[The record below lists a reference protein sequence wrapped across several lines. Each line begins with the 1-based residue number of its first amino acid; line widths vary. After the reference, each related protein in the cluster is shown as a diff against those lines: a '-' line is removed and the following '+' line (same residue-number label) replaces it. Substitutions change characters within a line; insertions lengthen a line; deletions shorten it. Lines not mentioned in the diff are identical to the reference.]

1 MSIILLKPLLDLIEI
16 TKSKSSPSN
25 TPTLALTNTITL
37 VITMLILNG
46 GWD

>member
-25 TPTLALTNTITL
+25 TVVLTNTITL
-37 VITMLILNG
+37 AITLLILNG
-46 GWD
+46 GRG